1 MSKGFIFNHNK
12 CVACCACSA
21 ACVLEN
27 GWTSR
32 PRTIFTYNSE
42 VSPYFPLI
50 NLSLACNHC
59 GTAVCMEGC
68 PAKSYTRDALS
79 GAIIIND
86 KKCIGCKYCQWNCP
100 YDAPKYDDETKT
112 IGKCNL
118 CFSGLVEGRLPACTT
133 ACPTGALSFNE
144 LNGQVNENTFSEF
157 PDKKLSPKIEFSGKQ
172 NYNLLRII
180 PERVAEPEIQVE
192 IERERILSGD
202 WSLAAFSFITTISVA
217 TIVSSFFKSIFPD
230 KLIISILVVL
240 AGTISLFHLGKKQRA
255 WRAILNI
262 KTSPL
267 SREIVLFILFSIVS
281 LVAVFFQIPGFLI
294 AASIT
299 GLFLLISIDSVYIYA
314 DRRKSVLMHSGQT
327 FLSAL
332 IIISFLSGAILPF
345 IFIALLKLA
354 SSLYLLSVNKKAG
367 VNFIIRFFRIA
378 LLLLSGASLIS
389 GISFSDNV
397 IIFLFLTG
405 EFLDRVI
412 FYIDFEPLRISSM
425 IKNQFN
431 TSNNEKKR
439 S

>member
-12 CVACCACSA
+12 CVACGACSA

-79 GAIIIND
+79 GAVIIDD

-100 YDAPKYDDETKT
+100 YDAPKYDDGTKT

-118 CFSGLVEGRLPACTT
+118 CFSGLIEGRLPACTT
-133 ACPTGALSFNE
+133 ACPTGALSFDE
-144 LNGQVNENTFSEF
+144 IKGQVDENTFPWF
-157 PDKKLSPKIEFSGKQ
+157 PDKKLNPKIEFSGKQ

-180 PERVAEPEIQVE
+180 PERAVEPEIHGE
-192 IERERILSGD
+192 AEREKILSGD

-217 TIVSSFFKSIFPD
+217 SIVSSFFKSIFPD
-230 KLIISILVVL
+230 KLIFSMMVVL

-267 SREIVLFILFSIVS
+267 SREIALFILFSIVS

-299 GLFLLISIDSVYIYA
+299 GLFLLIAIDSVYIYA

-378 LLLLSGASLIS
+378 LLFLSGASLIS

>member
-12 CVACCACSA
+12 CVACAACSA

-59 GTAVCMEGC
+59 ETAVCMEGC

-79 GAIIIND
+79 GAVIIDD

-118 CFSGLVEGRLPACTT
+118 CFSGLIEGRLPACTT
-133 ACPTGALSFNE
+133 ACPTGALSFDE
-144 LNGQVNENTFSEF
+144 IKGQVDENTFPWF
-157 PDKKLSPKIEFSGKQ
+157 PDKKLNPKIEFSGKQ

-180 PERVAEPEIQVE
+180 PERAVEPEIHGEV
-192 IERERILSGD
+192 EREKILSGD

-267 SREIVLFILFSIVS
+267 SREIALFILFSIVS

-378 LLLLSGASLIS
+378 LLFLSGASFLLGTS
-389 GISFSDNV
+389 YSDNV
-397 IIFLFLTG
+397 IISLFLTG

>member
-12 CVACCACSA
+12 CVACGACSA

-118 CFSGLVEGRLPACTT
+118 CFSGLIEGRLPACTS
-133 ACPTGALSFNE
+133 ACPTGALSFDE
-144 LNGQVNENTFSEF
+144 LNGQVNENTFPWF

-180 PERVAEPEIQVE
+180 PERAVEPEIHGEV
-192 IERERILSGD
+192 EREKILSGD

-230 KLIISILVVL
+230 KLFFTMLVVL

-267 SREIVLFILFSIVS
+267 SREIALFILFSIVS
-281 LVAVFFQIPGFLI
+281 LIAVFFQIPGFLI

-354 SSLYLLSVNKKAG
+354 SALYLLSINKKTG

-378 LLLLSGASLIS
+378 FLFLSGASFLLGTS
-389 GISFSDNV
+389 YSDNV
-397 IIFLFLTG
+397 IISLFLTG

>member
-12 CVACCACSA
+12 CVACGACSA

-59 GTAVCMEGC
+59 ETAVCMEGC

-79 GAIIIND
+79 GAVIIDD

-118 CFSGLVEGRLPACTT
+118 CFSGLIEGRLPACTT
-133 ACPTGALSFNE
+133 ACPTGALSFDE
-144 LNGQVNENTFSEF
+144 IKGQVDENTFCWF

-180 PERVAEPEIQVE
+180 PERAVEPEIHGEV
-192 IERERILSGD
+192 EREKILSGD

-230 KLIISILVVL
+230 KLIFTMLVVL

-267 SREIVLFILFSIVS
+267 SREIALFILFSIVS

-299 GLFLLISIDSVYIYA
+299 GLFLLIAIDSVYIYA

-345 IFIALLKLA
+345 IFIALLKLT
-354 SSLYLLSVNKKAG
+354 SSLYLLSVNKNTG

-378 LLLLSGASLIS
+378 LLFLSGASFLLGTS
-389 GISFSDNV
+389 YSDNV
-397 IIFLFLTG
+397 IISLFLTG